1 MLIERA
7 QELAQKLRPENTDE
21 GLCYD
26 DLRALCDYILSGDM
40 KREIENAAYRQ
51 AASIAA
57 SHVKRFNG
65 LQIAE
70 AIEALIQ
77 PPAQKSQG
85 ERK

>member
-1 MLIERA
+1 MKQDEAER
-7 QELAQKLRPENTDE
+7 LARKLRPDDTDE
-21 GLCYD
+21 GLHYD
-26 DLRALCDYILSGDM
+26 DFRALCDYILSGDM
-40 KREIENAAYRQ
+40 KREIENAAYRH

-77 PPAQKSQG
+77 RSTQKETSH
-85 ERK
+85 EH